1 MEREWEKGRVEVKTF
16 FVLHRDSS
24 RRLCEIRWDFENR
37 PPEQR
42 MKEEQRLFLQLGKS
56 LVAINVWLTI
66 LGADS
71 GYSFGTIFEYAKVL
85 LYTLTW
91 LAHKPIQLRTGH
103 AIPLSLFS
111 LSRADMRALFA
122 WLDIPA
128 KDKGARQALCQTGQL
143 PAGYREHALSAS
155 TRNLR
160 LAALSTFYDWLIAEY
175 VPENGPADA
184 CISHPLERPERPL
197 TREQVAYRPDGFL
210 PQTTSQAHRPSKL
223 FRRHPDIPLPQALSP
238 AELQLLFETIP
249 QVSFGH
255 NTANRNGALIRLSL
269 WGMLRV
275 SELVA
280 TTWEAVDGQVLQVC
294 GKGRKSRLIPI
305 VDQETWTFLNAY
317 TNELRLP
324 LEQRSHGAL
333 FRQIDHEDVSLTK
346 HSVEHLILTLKSHF
360 HEAAPTALSSQQRLM
375 NALAEKLHSHIFR
388 ATGATLMAA
397 AGMDLVRLSLL
408 LGHASPETTQRYY
421 LAAEQLDL
429 PREVELICRRVQEA
443 LASASSSSA
452 SGHSPLG
459 WYERKGYAVG
469 EKGGS
474 HGRCSM
480 ER

>member
-1 MEREWEKGRVEVKTF
+1 MEEKKPFT
-16 FVLHRDSS
+16 LYRDPS
-24 RRLCEIRWDFENR
+24 RRMCEIRWDFESR
-37 PPEQR
+37 ELMQHTR
-42 MKEEQRLFLQLGKS
+42 KEQRLFLQLGQS
-56 LVAINVWLTI
+56 TTAVNVWLTT
-66 LGADS
+66 LGADR
-71 GYSFGTIFEYAKVL
+71 GYSFGTIYEYAKVL

-91 LAHKPIQLRTGH
+91 LTQKPVQLGTKNTVE
-103 AIPLSLFS
+103 LTLFQ
-111 LSRADMRALFA
+111 LGRADMRALFA

-128 KDKGARQALCQTGQL
+128 KDEGARQMLCQTGQL
-143 PAGYREHALSAS
+143 PVGFRELALSAA

-160 LAALSTFYDWLIAEY
+160 LAALSAFYDWLLAEY
-175 VPENGPADA
+175 LPDTVPLASSP
-184 CISHPLERPERPL
+184 HPLERPEHPL
-197 TREQVAYRPDGFL
+197 SPQQLMQQPDGL
-210 PQTTSQAHRPSKL
+210 LSQNVTQVHRPSKL
-223 FRRHPDIPLPQALSP
+223 FRRRPDPPLPQALSP
-238 AELQLLFETIP
+238 AELQLLFEVIP

-255 NTANRNGALIRLSL
+255 NAANRNGALIRLSL

-280 TTWEAVDGQVLQVC
+280 TTWEAVDGQVFQVC

-305 VDQETWTFLNAY
+305 VDPGTWTFLNAY

-324 LEQRSHGAL
+324 LEQRFHGAL
-333 FRQIDHEDVSLTK
+333 FRQIDHEEVPLTN
-346 HSVEHLILTLKSHF
+346 HSVEHLILTLKSYF
-360 HEAAPTALSSQQRLM
+360 HEAAQTAPSSQRHLM
-375 NALAEKLHSHIFR
+375 NALSKKLHSHIFR

-443 LASASSSSA
+443 LTSASPSSA

-469 EKGGS
+469 ERGGS
-474 HGRCSM
+474 HGSRRV